1 MKNLS
6 ITIILAILTINGFA
20 QTKLKGNKKV
30 ITQSREVEYFN
41 KIVVKNDLKVI
52 FSNGTRAEVSVETDE
67 NLQDAITTRS
77 EGGTLDIYI
86 SQPIATSK
94 QLMIYVSV
102 VDTLLTIETRDKAS
116 ITSENEIITNQ
127 LNLMSFDKS
136 IQKMICHANKI
147 NIEAEGSS
155 DMELT
160 LIADEATNI
169 KAEGNS
175 NLKLNLKT
183 NSFDCFIQNSAS
195 VKPVGNCKTIN
206 INSNDNGDYS
216 GKEMLA
222 ESIVLEALDKSEV
235 SVNASKNLEIEAQND
250 VKVYIY
256 SNPKI
261 LLKKFTDKAVLFKK

>member
-6 ITIILAILTINGFA
+6 ITIILAILTISSFA

-30 ITQSREVEYFN
+30 ITQNREVEYFN
-41 KIVVKNDLKVI
+41 KIVVKDDLKVI

-94 QLMIYVSV
+94 QLMVYVSV

-136 IQKMICHANKI
+136 NQKMICHANKI

-195 VKPVGNCKTIN
+195 VKPVGNAKTIN
-206 INSNDNGDYS
+206 INSNDNGNYS

>member
-30 ITQSREVEYFN
+30 ITQNREVEYFN

-94 QLMIYVSV
+94 QLMVYVSV

-160 LIADEATNI
+160 LITDEATNI

-195 VKPVGNCKTIN
+195 VKPVGNGKTIN
-206 INSNDNGDYS
+206 INSNDNGNYS

>member
-30 ITQSREVEYFN
+30 ITQNREVEYFN

-94 QLMIYVSV
+94 QLMVYVSV

-136 IQKMICHANKI
+136 I
-147 NIEAEGSS
+147 
-155 DMELT
+155 
-160 LIADEATNI
+160 
-169 KAEGNS
+169 
-175 NLKLNLKT
+175 
-183 NSFDCFIQNSAS
+183 
-195 VKPVGNCKTIN
+195 
-206 INSNDNGDYS
+206 
-216 GKEMLA
+216 
-222 ESIVLEALDKSEV
+222 
-235 SVNASKNLEIEAQND
+235 
-250 VKVYIY
+250 
-256 SNPKI
+256 
-261 LLKKFTDKAVLFKK
+261 KK

>member
-94 QLMIYVSV
+94 QLMVYVSV

-136 IQKMICHANKI
+136 NQKMICHANKI

-222 ESIVLEALDKSEV
+222 EAIVLEALDKSEV
-235 SVNASKNLEIEAQND
+235 SVNASENFEIEAQND